1 MTEIK
6 MNSNMSDFANIRKAM
21 RLVML
26 CFGFALTGCAKSG
39 FGEFGLGPLT
49 RLATPTLSVD
59 KIGDEQGD
67 AKFNYT
73 PGPGVTLKDG
83 IGTGQGDRP
92 KLQGE
97 VKQISVDQL
106 PVPAFLEAV
115 LGKTLGLTYQVDP
128 QVAQRQDIVSLRTAQ
143 ARTPEQLLSIT
154 EEVLKPYGIRLKYA
168 GDVVRVVPD
177 QSVTSET
184 PLVLRG
190 RNGQDVPKELRSVFQ
205 SITLGSVSLQEM
217 QAWIVTAFGK
227 RVQSSVSATG
237 TLLLYGLSDD
247 VRSVVDAIRVLDQ
260 PKLAGK
266 QSAKVEPVYWS
277 VEPLAKKLTEILTTE
292 GYSAAF
298 KSDVSSS
305 IVFLPIETVNILLI
319 FCSDPAT
326 INHAVEWARDLDRPA
341 KADPLKRTFVYQ
353 VANTSASLLGDTV
366 SGVLGGP
373 TAPGTGNS
381 AGTSAVPSLSQSGL
395 NSSLPGQSLSGTG
408 TASTPG
414 GGSSD
419 SGRTITTQSGG
430 RMVID
435 PQSNSIIFVG
445 SAEEYG
451 RVLPVIKA
459 LDRAPRE
466 AMIEVTVAE
475 ITLDQNE
482 NLGVEWALKMG
493 LGGGY
498 TGYTGTL
505 GNLGTPG
512 STATKSSGQGLDF
525 AVLNSAG
532 AVRAV
537 VNAFA
542 KDNRVKFLLTPRL
555 LTRSGSEATI
565 KVGTDVPVLTSQ
577 STSPLS
583 TGGTTGILN
592 QVSYRSTGT
601 TLKVKPT
608 VYNRDR
614 IDLEMSQEVSEAQ
627 TNNVSDVQSPLI
639 FSRSVN
645 TKVPL
650 NDGAT
655 VMIGGLIS
663 ETKSGTVTGVPFLQ
677 DLPFL
682 GNAFRNDSFE
692 KKRTELFIF
701 ITPYV
706 IDTPGAADAITE
718 QFRDRLDHWEPV
730 ASPFTKIFK

>member
-1 MTEIK
+1 MTELK
-6 MNSNMSDFANIRKAM
+6 MNATGPEFTKIRPATPIA
-21 RLVML
+21 LL
-26 CFGFALTGCAKSG
+26 CLCVALTGCAKGPFS
-39 FGEFGLGPLT
+39 EFGLGPLP
-49 RLATPTLSVD
+49 RQATAVANLD
-59 KIGDEQGD
+59 KIGDDQGD
-67 AKFNYT
+67 AKFSST
-73 PGPGVTLKDG
+73 AGPGVTLKDSVG
-83 IGTGQGDRP
+83 NGEGERP
-92 KLQGE
+92 KLKGE

-106 PVPAFLEAV
+106 PIPAFLEAV
-115 LGKTLGLTYQVDP
+115 LGRTLGLSYQVDP
-128 QVAQRQDIVSLRTAQ
+128 QIAQRQDVVSLRTAQ

-168 GDVVRVVPD
+168 ADVVRVVPD

-217 QAWIVTAFGK
+217 QGWIVTAFGK
-227 RVQSSVSATG
+227 RVQSSVSASG

-247 VRSVVDAIRVLDQ
+247 VRSVIDAIRVLDQ

-266 QSAKVEPVYWS
+266 QSAKIEPVYWS
-277 VEPLAKKLTEILTTE
+277 VDPLAKKLTEILITE
-292 GYSAAF
+292 GYSASA
-298 KSDVSSS
+298 KADTNSS
-305 IVFLPIETVNILLI
+305 IVFLPIETVNMLLV
-319 FCSDPAT
+319 FCGDQGT

-353 VANTSASLLGDTV
+353 VVNTSAAILGDTV

-373 TAPGTGNS
+373 SNTGGS
-381 AGTSAVPSLSQSGL
+381 GSSGTSAVPSLSQSGL

-414 GGSSD
+414 TGGSNEG
-419 SGRTITTQSGG
+419 GRTITTQSGG

-482 NLGVEWALKMG
+482 NLGIEWALKMG
-493 LGGGY
+493 LGGDY
-498 TGYTGTL
+498 TGKSGTL
-505 GNLGTPG
+505 GNLGTAG
-512 STATKSSGQGLDF
+512 STATKNSGQGLDF

-565 KVGTDVPVLTSQ
+565 KVGTDVPVLTS
-577 STSPLS
+577 SSSSGVS
-583 TGGTTGILN
+583 TGGTTSILN

-601 TLKVKPT
+601 SLKIKPT

-614 IDLEMSQEVSEAQ
+614 VDLEMSQEVSEAQ

-639 FSRSVN
+639 FSRSVS

-677 DLPFL
+677 DIPFL

-692 KKRTELFIF
+692 KKRT
-701 ITPYV
+701 
-706 IDTPGAADAITE
+706 
-718 QFRDRLDHWEPV
+718 
-730 ASPFTKIFK
+730 